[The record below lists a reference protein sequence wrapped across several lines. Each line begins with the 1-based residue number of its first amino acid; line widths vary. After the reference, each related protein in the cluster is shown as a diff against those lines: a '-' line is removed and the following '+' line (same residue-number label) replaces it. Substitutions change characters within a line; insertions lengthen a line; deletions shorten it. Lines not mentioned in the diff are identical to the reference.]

1 MRPIRLELSAFG
13 PYADKTVLPLE
24 KLGTGGLY
32 LITGDTGAGK
42 TTIFDAIAFALYGEP
57 SGANRKSGMLR
68 SKYAAPETPTSV
80 TLTFLYRDKEYSV
93 RRVPDY
99 LRPSKRGDG
108 FTPQKAE
115 AELTMPDGTVISKN
129 KEVDAKIR
137 EILGVD
143 RSQFT
148 QIAMIAQGDFLKLL
162 LAPTEER
169 KEIFRKIFRTGK
181 FNQLQ
186 ERLRTKT
193 SELNKQCEDLRASIM
208 QYIRDISCDISD
220 ERFSDLERAKQNALP
235 VAELLPMLDHFLAHD
250 TQMSE
255 QLRKKMEQLDQ
266 SLAEINTLLGKETER
281 EKTKRSLELAQ
292 KQYEVQSALENQ
304 LLGKLAAEEAMQSDC
319 ARLSEE
325 ITIKA
330 QILPQYDALELL
342 CRQETEKRSVIA
354 RAKTEYQTQS
364 AQCEQLEQL
373 ITADQAKRTA
383 LQDAGAER
391 EKLIAQ
397 HERIT
402 EHSKQ
407 LTNLKTAA
415 ATLRQA
421 ESAYTLAQQAYA
433 QAQESADRLSAEYQ
447 AQNRAFLHE
456 QAGIL
461 AQLLTDGQP
470 CPVCGSASH
479 PMPAVK
485 SDHAPTEAEL
495 EKLKAESDRAA
506 ADAAERSKT
515 AGVLLGKVTEQKTAL
530 ESACNTLLGTV
541 HTDGIDAALA
551 GAAQEQ
557 QQTAL
562 LIRTEDAKLLEKEEI
577 EKRLPQMEE
586 KLQKAQDARNEADRL
601 ILAAETELA
610 SISEQILTARGT
622 LPFASKP
629 LAQAE
634 LSKLEEK
641 HNSMLATYEAAKKNH
656 QAALQKCNE
665 LAGQIAALEEQ
676 LSGSEPID
684 AQMLC
689 EERDAAMQQ
698 KTEMQEYLS
707 QIAARLSRNQQAK
720 MGIEI
725 QSKICE
731 ETEEKLIRIKA
742 LSDTANGALTAK
754 DKIVL
759 ETYIQM
765 HYFNRVIAKANTRL
779 MMMSGGQYEL
789 TRAAES
795 EDKRSK
801 TGLELNVID
810 HYNGS
815 ERSVKTLS
823 GGESF
828 QASLSLALGL
838 SDVIQSSCGGIQL
851 DTMFVDEGFGSLD
864 EESLRLAIRALS
876 DLSDGNRLVGIISH
890 VAELKERIEKQ
901 IIVRKMPSGGSSAD
915 IIV

>member
-13 PYADKTVLPLE
+13 PYAGKTVLPLSQ
-24 KLGTGGLY
+24 LGTGGLY

-57 SGANRKSGMLR
+57 SGANRKAGMLR
-68 SKYAAPETPTSV
+68 SKYAAPETPTAV
-80 TLTFLYRDKEYSV
+80 TLTFLYRDKEYTI

-115 AELTMPDGTVISKN
+115 AELTLPDGTVISKN
-129 KEVDAKIR
+129 RDVDAKIK

-186 ERLRTKT
+186 ERLRTKAND
-193 SELNKQCEDLRASIM
+193 LNKQCEDLRASIM

-220 ERFSDLERAKQNALP
+220 ERFADLERAKQNALP

-255 QLRKKMEQLDQ
+255 QLRGKLEQLDQ
-266 SLAEINTLLGKETER
+266 SLAEINTLLGKEAER

-292 KQYEVQSALENQ
+292 KQYEAQSALENQ
-304 LLGKLAAEEAMQSDC
+304 LLGKLAEEEAMQSDC
-319 ARLSEE
+319 TRLREE
-325 ITIKA
+325 ITIQA
-330 QILPQYDALELL
+330 QMLSQYDTLELL
-342 CRQETEKRSVIA
+342 CRQETEKNNKIT
-354 RAKTEYQTQS
+354 RAKSEFQTQS
-364 AQCEQLEQL
+364 AQCEQLSQL
-373 ITADQAKRTA
+373 ILADQTKQTE
-383 LQDAGAER
+383 LQDAGTER

-397 HERIT
+397 QERCAAY
-402 EHSKQ
+402 SKQ
-407 LTNLKTAA
+407 LINLKTAA
-415 ATLRQA
+415 TALKQA
-421 ESAYTLAQQAYA
+421 ESAYAQAQQAYCE
-433 QAQESADRLSAEYQ
+433 AQESADRLSAEYQ
-447 AQNRAFLHE
+447 TQNRAFLNE

-461 AQLLTDGQP
+461 AQLLTEGQA
-470 CPVCGSASH
+470 CPVCGSTSH

-485 SDHAPTEAEL
+485 SDYAPTEAEL
-495 EKLKAESDRAA
+495 EQLKAHSDRAA

-515 AGVLLGKVTEQKTAL
+515 AGILLGKVTEQKNAL
-530 ESACNTLLGTV
+530 ESACSSLLGTDQP
-541 HTDGIDAALA
+541 DGIDAALA
-551 GAAQEQ
+551 AAAQEQ
-557 QQTAL
+557 QQTIL
-562 LIRTEDAKLLEKEEI
+562 LIRTEDAKLREKEEI

-586 KLQKAQDARNEADRL
+586 KLEQAQHARNEADRL
-601 ILAAETELA
+601 ILASETELA
-610 SISEQILTARGT
+610 SIREQIAAARST
-622 LPFASKP
+622 LPFASKA

-634 LSKLEEK
+634 LAKQEEK
-641 HNSMLATYEAAKKNH
+641 LKSMQAAYEAAKKNH

-676 LSGSEPID
+676 LNSSEPID
-684 AQMLC
+684 APMLC
-689 EERDAAMQQ
+689 AERDAAMKQ

-720 MGIEI
+720 TGIEI
-725 QSKICE
+725 QSNVCA

-765 HYFNRVIAKANTRL
+765 HYFNRVINKANTRL

-901 IIVRKMPSGGSSAD
+901 IVVRKMPSGGSSAE